1 MADPERYYA
10 LIARQRKKLDYA
22 PVIEASFHKAVT
34 ELGPNPSLTELSR
47 WLTNRVKPSASSKD
61 GAKWTAQTV
70 KDWLY
75 FDGIDPSEANLQ
87 SFWEDDYRRN
97 KSQRSKWLRE
107 AGFRFTAFEVW
118 EKTKRTIA
126 VVEGDERAEF
136 QERKLTEHFERIS
149 EVTKTLRAA
158 LRIPRRD

>member
-1 MADPERYYA
+1 MADPDRYYA
-10 LIARQRKKLDYA
+10 LVARQRKKLDYA
-22 PVIEASFHKAVT
+22 PVIEAAFHEAVT

-47 WLTNRVKPSASSKD
+47 WLSGRVKPSASSKD

-87 SFWEDDYRRN
+87 SFWEDDDRRN
-97 KSQRSKWLRE
+97 KSQRNKWLRE
-107 AGFRFTAFEVW
+107 AGFRFTAFEAW
-118 EKTKRTIA
+118 EKTKGTIA

-136 QERKLTEHFERIS
+136 QEQKLTEHFDRIS
-149 EVTKTLRAA
+149 GVAKTLRAS
-158 LRIPRRD
+158 LRIPQR